1 MAGALQQLP
10 LLIEDNVFSSR
21 LLVGVVNEEDFH
33 LSGNTT
39 AVLCVLEGRSIRD
52 TNLGSQNIDM

>member
-1 MAGALQQLP
+1 LP

>member
-21 LLVGVVNEEDFH
+21 LLVGVVNEEDSH

-39 AVLCVLEGRSIRD
+39 AVLCVLEGLSIRRH
-52 TNLGSQNIDM
+52 